1 MPHYSGAEI
10 LIAQL
15 ERHGITI
22 MPGIPGGSNL
32 PIYDALFRSNIR
44 HVLCRHEQGAGFVA
58 QGIARSSRSAAA
70 CLVTSG
76 PGATNLIT
84 AIADAYAD
92 SVPLV
97 AIAGQVPTD
106 LLGTDA
112 FQEID
117 LSGMAMSIAKHVFLP
132 RSPGELASDVVEA
145 FALAQSGRPG
155 PVVIDV
161 PKDVQLGRVFLELLP
176 PPASIPTPP
185 AIDERAIAQALTL
198 MKAAKRPVLY
208 LGGGAS
214 RSDSARACEELA
226 KIWDAPVALSLMA
239 LGAISVDSPYHLGL
253 LGMHGAVTT
262 NRWVAESDLI
272 LAVGARFNDRAS
284 GRPGTLCPNA
294 RVIHVD
300 IDPTEHGKLQPTDV
314 VIRGDALEVVSR
326 LICGFGEP
334 VERGSVVEI
343 ARVRAQDPNRLPQAD
358 RMSSRGVLTYMADM
372 LGEDAFV
379 VTDVGQHQMRVAQ
392 SYPFRRPE
400 RWLTSGGLGTM
411 GFGVPAAL
419 GVALAHKE
427 AEVVCFTGDG
437 SLMMNVQELA
447 TVAEARANLTI
458 VVSDN
463 QSLGLVGQQQDLFFG
478 ERRFGCDYERPTDSH
493 SCRTGFRYQHVRP
506 RQERSYGL
514 ACATWSW
521 SNVVTT
527 SARRSRTRAT
537 HGAPGGFESRR
548 NRDVPTK
555 DSRCES
561 ESKRRSKRAL
571 HLRFVSMHSAVEL
584 TVQACRTE
592 RSRGA
597 RFGAPASKQL
607 TRAPLGSRVSV
618 RRSALKRNRGEA
630 RGGRR
635 IRAKPEI
642 ARKNREQCLAD
653 DRLAPATEYLERRAR
668 GATVELPFGKCAQLR
683 LIRK

>member
-1 MPHYSGAEI
+1 MPHYNGAEI

-15 ERHGITI
+15 ERHGITL

-32 PIYDALFRSNIR
+32 PIYDALYRSKIR
-44 HVLCRHEQGAGFVA
+44 HLLCRHEQGAGFVA
-58 QGIARSSRSAAA
+58 QGIARSTRRAAA

-97 AIAGQVPTD
+97 AIAGQVPTA

-132 RSPGELASDVVEA
+132 RTAAELASVVVDA

-161 PKDVQLGRVFLELLP
+161 PKDVQLGRVFLDGLP
-176 PPASIPTPP
+176 SPAPLPSSP
-185 AIDERAIAQALTL
+185 AIDERAVGQALAL
-198 MKAAKRPVLY
+198 MKAAKRPILY

-214 RSDSARACEELA
+214 RGDAARACEALA
-226 KIWDAPVALSLMA
+226 QIWDAPVALSLMA

-262 NRWVAESDLI
+262 NQWVADADLV
-272 LAVGARFNDRAS
+272 LAIGTRFNDRAS

-294 RVIHVD
+294 QVVHVD
-300 IDPTEHGKLQPTDV
+300 IDPTEHGKLQPAEV
-314 VIRGDALEVVSR
+314 VIRGEALGVVSR
-326 LICGFGEP
+326 LIQGLGAP
-334 VERGSVVEI
+334 IERGTVSEI
-343 ARVRAQDPNRLPQAD
+343 ARVRAQDPNRLPRAD
-358 RMSSRGVLTYMADM
+358 RSSPRGSLTYMAEM
-372 LGEDAFV
+372 LGDDAFV

-419 GVALAHKE
+419 GVALAHPE
-427 AEVVCFTGDG
+427 SEVICFTGDG

-447 TVAEARANLTI
+447 TVVEARANLTI

-478 ERRFGCDYERPTDSH
+478 ERRFGCDYERPTDIVAVAK
-493 SCRTGFRYQHVRP
+493 GFGLTTWDLAESDPAPWLTRPGRGPTLLRLPMDAREHVLPMVPPGAANRD
-506 RQERSYGL
+506 
-514 ACATWSW
+514 AI
-521 SNVVTT
+521 
-527 SARRSRTRAT
+527 AT
-537 HGAPGGFESRR
+537 HRHQ
-548 NRDVPTK
+548 
-555 DSRCES
+555 
-561 ESKRRSKRAL
+561 RS
-571 HLRFVSMHSAVEL
+571 V
-584 TVQACRTE
+584 
-592 RSRGA
+592 SRGTQEGSGSTIA
-597 RFGAPASKQL
+597 AP
-607 TRAPLGSRVSV
+607 SRGLFPTS
-618 RRSALKRNRGEA
+618 
-630 RGGRR
+630 
-635 IRAKPEI
+635 
-642 ARKNREQCLAD
+642 
-653 DRLAPATEYLERRAR
+653 
-668 GATVELPFGKCAQLR
+668 
-683 LIRK
+683 